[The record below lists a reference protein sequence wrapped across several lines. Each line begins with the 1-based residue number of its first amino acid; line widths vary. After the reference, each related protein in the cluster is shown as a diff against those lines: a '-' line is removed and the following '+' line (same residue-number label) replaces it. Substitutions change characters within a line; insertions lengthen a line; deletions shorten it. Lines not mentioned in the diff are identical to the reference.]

1 MWASLEKAKAQNEWK
16 AASIRASNLSQLHL
30 TLGALREAV
39 DFGRQAVDFADQ
51 SGDGFWKEAS
61 RTTLADVLHQAGH
74 KAEAEQL
81 LAEAEAMQRE
91 RQPEY
96 RFLFSLRGYNYCDLL
111 LGLGKWA
118 EVLERAEE
126 GLKIVLNGSRNLLD
140 IGLNQL
146 SIARAHAAAIQSE
159 DSTSHYAA
167 SEQSFSTAVE
177 GLRKAGMT
185 EYLPLGLL
193 ARANWRIATQRPA
206 AAFKDLE
213 EVYEIADSGS
223 MGLYLVDWHI
233 AMARLRRMEGDDA
246 AAEQHKAEALRRIV
260 ETGYLRRLEEAEGL

>member
-1 MWASLEKAKAQNEWK
+1 M
-16 AASIRASNLSQLHL
+16 
-30 TLGALREAV
+30 
-39 DFGRQAVDFADQ
+39 
-51 SGDGFWKEAS
+51 
-61 RTTLADVLHQAGH
+61 HQAGQ

-81 LAEAEAMQRE
+81 FAEAEAMQRE

-96 RFLFSLRGYNYCDLL
+96 RFLYSVLGYQYCDLL

-126 GLKIVLNGSRNLLD
+126 GLKISTRNNWLLD
-140 IGLNQL
+140 IALDQL
-146 SIARAHAAAIQSE
+146 SIARAHAAASQSE
-159 DSTSHYAA
+159 DSATHHTAA
-167 SEQSFSTAVE
+167 EQSFNTAVE
-177 GLRKAGMT
+177 GLRKSGNT
-185 EYLPLGLL
+185 DDLPKGLL

-206 AAFKDLE
+206 AALEDLE

-246 AAEQHKAEALRRIV
+246 AAEQHKAEALRRIA